1 MCGVRRGA
9 MMNWTQR
16 RNILLAGVGVIL
28 MLLVGRLLYMQVIE
42 SGYYGKIA
50 TDNRVRILPIPAPR
64 GNVYDRNGLP
74 LIQNRLSFAISVL
87 PSDFQGDMAR
97 ARLANI
103 LDLDRS
109 ELDERLARRGG
120 LPLEPVGVYRDADF
134 RTMCRLQERL
144 DEFPGV
150 IAGDEYVREYPS
162 AGWAGHILG
171 YVREVSPQQ
180 EQLHDRAGTPVR
192 GLVGAVG
199 IEKYYDDLLRGV
211 DGVHYAQINALGQ
224 LVGSMPGYKDAV
236 PLAGADLRLTLD
248 WHLQELA
255 DSLLAPYDAGTVV
268 AMDIKTGGILCFVTR
283 PGYDPNVFSGVVS
296 SSDWNALRDNPLHP
310 LLNRALK
317 GLYSPGSTSK
327 LATAGVALEAGAVR
341 PGDHFKACTGA
352 YRFGNRTFRCWNAG
366 GHGSLNLMGAIE
378 QSCNIYFYQ
387 LIQRLDLDDWASG
400 MRASGFGAVTGI
412 DLPGESKG
420 LVPDR
425 AYYDKRYGAG
435 KWSRGLT
442 LNLAIGQGEFLVTP
456 LQLMLHFAA
465 LANDGVAMKPH
476 FLLAEREPDKNWEFH
491 EDEVAYKLP
500 YSQSTL
506 GILQEAARLVV
517 QGDHGT
523 ARRIYD
529 KAAPA
534 AGKTGTAQNPHG
546 KEHSWFVG
554 YAPTDDPQIAI
565 VALVENAGHGSEFAA
580 PICGTILSTYLRG
593 GRRPN
598 DLVVADEE

>member
-1 MCGVRRGA
+1 

-16 RNILLAGVGVIL
+16 RNVLLAGVGVIL
-28 MLLVGRLLYMQVIE
+28 VLLIGRLLYMQVIQFAH
-42 SGYYGKIA
+42 YGKIA
-50 TDNRVRILPIPAPR
+50 TENRVRILPIPAPR

-87 PSDFQGDMAR
+87 PSEFQGDTAR

-109 ELDERLARRGG
+109 ELDERLARRRG
-120 LPLEPVGVYRDADF
+120 LPLEPVGIHRDADF

-162 AGWAGHILG
+162 VGWAGHILG
-171 YVREVSPQQ
+171 YVRDVSPQQ
-180 EQLHDRAGTPVR
+180 EKHRDRTGAPVR

-211 DGVHYAQINALGQ
+211 DGVHYAQISALGQ
-224 LVGSMPGYKDAV
+224 LVGSMPGYKDDV
-236 PLAGADLRLTLD
+236 PVAGADLLLTLD
-248 WHLQELA
+248 WPLQALA
-255 DSLLAPYDAGTVV
+255 DSLLSPYDAGTVV

-296 SSDWNALRDNPLHP
+296 SSDWKALRDNPLHP

-327 LATAGVALEAGAVR
+327 LATAAVALEAGKVH
-341 PGDHFKACTGA
+341 PGDRFNGCTGA
-352 YRFGNRTFRCWNAG
+352 YQFGNRPFRCWKAG
-366 GHGSLNLMGAIE
+366 GHGRLDLMDAIE
-378 QSCNIYFYQ
+378 QSCNVYFYQ
-387 LIQRLDLDDWASG
+387 LMQRLDLDDWADK
-400 MRASGFGAVTGI
+400 MRASGFGHVTGV

-425 AYYDKRYGAG
+425 AYYDKRYGEG

-456 LQLMLHFAA
+456 LQLVLHFAA

-476 FLLAEREPDKNWEFH
+476 FLYAVREPDKEWEYH
-491 EDEVAYKLP
+491 EDKVAYNLP
-500 YSQSTL
+500 YSPATL
-506 GILQEAARLVV
+506 AVLQEAARRVV

-523 ARRIYD
+523 ARGIYD

-554 YAPTDDPQIAI
+554 YAPTDDPQIAV

-580 PICGTILSTYLRG
+580 PICGTILSTYLTG
-593 GRRPN
+593 GQRPD
-598 DLVVADEE
+598 DLASADEQ